1 MPDLTRGGLQ
11 PAAIYECVE
20 NGSQVSKK
28 SGGKS
33 VKFMFNPTDY
43 SVSKKNKY
51 EAKPENRANAPIME
65 FKNPEST
72 TLSLKGLVFDSYE
85 EINPLK
91 QDISKVTRVLWEL
104 MDVIEDSSDSAKS
117 RPSPVVF
124 EWGEFQFFAVIT
136 GVTQKFTLFTKDGTP
151 VRAEV
156 DVDLSQH
163 LDNKLY
169 KNTNPTSGGGPL
181 ERVWQVR
188 AGDRLDLIAA
198 QVYGDSQK
206 WRLIAARN
214 DIHNP
219 LLLRPGQS
227 LRIPQD

>member
-1 MPDLTRGGLQ
+1 MLELTRGGLQ

-20 NGSQVSKK
+20 DGSQVRKK
-28 SGGKS
+28 TGGKS

-51 EAKPENRANAPIME
+51 EAKPENRANTPIME

-117 RPSPVVF
+117 RPAPVVF

-188 AGDRLDLIAA
+188 TGDRLDLIAA

-214 DIHNP
+214 AIHNP
-219 LLLRPGQS
+219 LTLRAGQS

>member
-1 MPDLTRGGLQ
+1 VPELTRGGLQ
-11 PAAIYECVE
+11 PATITECVE
-20 NGSQVSKK
+20 DGNQVRKK
-28 SGGKS
+28 AGGKS

-43 SVSKKNKY
+43 SVSRKNKY
-51 EAKPENRANAPIME
+51 KEKEENKANAPIME
-65 FKNPEST
+65 FEKSEST

-85 EINPLK
+85 EANPLK

-104 MDVIEDSSDSAKS
+104 MDVIESSDASAKS
-117 RPSPVVF
+117 RPAPVVF
-124 EWGEFQFFAVIT
+124 EWGEFQFFAVLT

-156 DVDLSQH
+156 DIDLTQH
-163 LDNKLY
+163 MDTKLF

-206 WRLIAARN
+206 WRLIATRN
-214 DIHNP
+214 AIHNP
-219 LLLRPGQS
+219 LQLRVGQS

>member
-1 MPDLTRGGLQ
+1 VLELTRGGLQ

-20 NGSQVSKK
+20 DRSQVRKK
-28 SGGKS
+28 TGGKS

-51 EAKPENRANAPIME
+51 EAKPKNKANTPNME

-85 EINPLK
+85 ELNPLK
-91 QDISKVTRVLWEL
+91 QDISKVTRVLLEL

-117 RPSPVVF
+117 RPAPVVF
-124 EWGEFQFFAVIT
+124 EWGKFQFFAVIT

-169 KNTNPTSGGGPL
+169 KKTNPTSGGGPL

-214 DIHNP
+214 GLHNP
-219 LLLRPGQS
+219 LLLRAGQS